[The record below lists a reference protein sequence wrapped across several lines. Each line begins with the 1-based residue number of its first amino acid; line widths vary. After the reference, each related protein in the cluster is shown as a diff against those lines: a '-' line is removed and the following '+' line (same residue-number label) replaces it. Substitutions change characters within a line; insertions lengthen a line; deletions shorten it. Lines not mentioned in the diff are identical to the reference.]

1 MRTREEV
8 EGLLLQLGLQVEE
21 VEEGM
26 WVAHPGEED
35 GGAAIVID
43 YSPPVLVFRLKVMD
57 LPPDEQRCAGLFRV
71 LLQLNA
77 SDLVHGAYGLEE
89 DDVILTEALE
99 LENLDTNEF
108 QAVVDSFQ
116 LALASHLDRLAPYRE
131 C

>member
-1 MRTREEV
+1 M
-8 EGLLLQLGLQVEE
+8 QVEE
-21 VEEGM
+21 VQEGM
-26 WVAHPGEED
+26 WVAHPGED

-57 LPPDEQRCAGLFRV
+57 LPPDDQRCAGLFRT